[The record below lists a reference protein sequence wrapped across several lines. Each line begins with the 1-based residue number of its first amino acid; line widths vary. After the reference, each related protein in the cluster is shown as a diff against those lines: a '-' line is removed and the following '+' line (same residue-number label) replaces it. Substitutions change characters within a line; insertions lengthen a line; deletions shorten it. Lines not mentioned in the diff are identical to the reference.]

1 MRRCCGGG
9 VSPLRGTTPPTSDS
23 DSVANR
29 WSPALDDSHPRSVNF
44 MYVDLLL
51 HETSPSLLSLDCV
64 GTLTV

>member
-23 DSVANR
+23 DSAKSC
-29 WSPALDDSHPRSVNF
+29 WSPAPDHQHPRFVNF
-44 MYVDLLL
+44 MYFDLLL
-51 HETSPSLLSLDCV
+51 HEPPLSLLSLDCV